1 MYLLVLKDSG
11 LVYPGSA
18 PSVHLGRTVL
28 QVYSFK
34 CCFPIIVLNKIG
46 LKYGAMKLT
55 FSEKFKFIIELGAIY
70 LFGLKVSFLVRFDS
84 AL

>member
-1 MYLLVLKDSG
+1 MYLPVLKDSG

-34 CCFPIIVLNKIG
+34 SCFPIILLNRTG
-46 LKYGAMKLT
+46 LEYGAMNLK
-55 FSEKFKFIIELGAIY
+55 FSEKFKLMIELGEIY
-70 LFGLKVSFLVRFDS
+70 LLGLKFSFVVHFES
-84 AL
+84 AP